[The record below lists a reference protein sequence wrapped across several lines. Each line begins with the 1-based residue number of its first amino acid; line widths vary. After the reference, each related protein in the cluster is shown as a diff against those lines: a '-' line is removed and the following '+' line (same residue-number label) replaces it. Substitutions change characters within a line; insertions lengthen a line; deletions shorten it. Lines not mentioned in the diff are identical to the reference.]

1 MKKFFNTK
9 KELVRALSVLVVIMA
24 FIFALG
30 YVIKVLPQKPDYI
43 VTLHYYTL
51 NDTFT
56 VPISYGIKYGHPKLS
71 DQKNLVATIFAKLS
85 KPDNAYNKVIYS
97 PVEDWELNNIIIDG
111 EKLTLWLK
119 SKQKYKARGTAY
131 DNNLLHSLVATYDT
145 MPHAKKLTLVF
156 MDTDDSII
164 SLGGGLDT
172 SNIDLND
179 KKVFVYAN
187 IIERYPVNASGSK
200 SNFDIKRFI
209 PQVLLDNTRTQY
221 VKVYL
226 LDKRLN
232 LLVPVDIMVTADE
245 DPDEVILKT
254 LSSGAG
260 WLRDE
265 YKVMKK
271 QYRIKAYKPVYSELE
286 FFVSPLSG
294 VNIKKA
300 KRLGGRVDVDMNTVF
315 VSLYSKPNEYNR
327 FIEAVT
333 HSYADS
339 YSDIFDVKYFYFTV
353 DGVVPKI
360 KGWEYS
366 ADKPLLLKPHINLMD
381 DMLWPAKK

>member
-1 MKKFFNTK
+1 
-9 KELVRALSVLVVIMA
+9 
-24 FIFALG
+24 
-30 YVIKVLPQKPDYI
+30 
-43 VTLHYYTL
+43 
-51 NDTFT
+51 
-56 VPISYGIKYGHPKLS
+56 
-71 DQKNLVATIFAKLS
+71 
-85 KPDNAYNKVIYS
+85 
-97 PVEDWELNNIIIDG
+97 
-111 EKLTLWLK
+111 
-119 SKQKYKARGTAY
+119 
-131 DNNLLHSLVATYDT
+131 
-145 MPHAKKLTLVF
+145 

-172 SNIDLND
+172 SDIDLND
-179 KKVFVYAN
+179 KKIFVYAN

-260 WLRDE
+260 WLLDE

-286 FFVSPLSG
+286 FFASPLSG

-300 KRLGGRVDVDMNTVF
+300 KRLGGRVDVDMNPAF

-366 ADKPLLLKPHINLMD
+366 ADKPMLLKQHINLMD